1 VTPRPAPLTRRRFLH
16 AAGGAAG
23 AAVLAPVFAACGT
36 TPPRGPFGGPPA
48 GIVNFANWS
57 LYIDNAKG
65 PKGVVYHPSLAAF
78 TDDTGIS
85 VNYRQVI
92 EDNEPFFQQ
101 VQRYLAAGEPT
112 GWDVMVITN
121 GPTLSKMMQL
131 DYLTPLPA
139 DQHPNFD
146 RYASKDVTD
155 PAYDP
160 DNRFTMAW
168 QSGITGIAYDPKL
181 TGRPVRAIADLFSGA
196 FNGGVGLFADT
207 TDLPNFALLAIGVQ
221 PETSTVQDWRRAAEF
236 LRKKR
241 KEGIIRGFYTQGYI
255 NALTKG
261 DIAVS
266 MAWSG
271 DIFQQNQ
278 SGASSGL
285 QFVVPEEG
293 ALLWTDNMVIPR
305 GAQHPVDA
313 IRLMDFV
320 YRPEVAAMIASAVAY
335 ITPVPAARNR
345 IQAMASRATGDRATV
360 LAEVAH
366 SPLVFPAPEDRA
378 KLHTYRVLAS
388 EEETTEWDRLFAPF
402 IGT

>member
-1 VTPRPAPLTRRRFLH
+1 VALHPASLSRRHFLR
-16 AAGGAAG
+16 AAGAAG
-23 AAVLAPVFAACGT
+23 AAVLAPALAACGT
-36 TPPRGPFGGPPA
+36 TPQRGPFGGPPD

-57 LYIDNAKG
+57 LYIDNAKDAN
-65 PKGVVYHPSLAAF
+65 GVVYHPSLTAF
-78 TDDTGIS
+78 TDDTHIA

-92 EDNEPFFQQ
+92 EDNEPFFRA

-112 GWDVMVITN
+112 GWDLMVITN
-121 GPTLSKMMQL
+121 GPTLSKMIQL

-139 DQHPNFD
+139 DQRPNFD
-146 RYASKDVTD
+146 RYAAQDVTD

-181 TGRPVRAIADLFSGA
+181 TGGPVRSIADLFSGA
-196 FNGGVGLFADT
+196 FKGKVGLFADA

-221 PETSTVQDWRRAAEF
+221 PETSTIKDWRQAAEF
-236 LRKKR
+236 LRRKR
-241 KEGIIRGFYTQGYI
+241 NEGIIRAFYTQGYI
-255 NALTKG
+255 NALSKG
-261 DIAVS
+261 DVAVS

-285 QFVVPEEG
+285 QFVVPDEG

-320 YRPEVAAMIASAVAY
+320 YRPEIAAMIAAAVAY
-335 ITPVPAARNR
+335 ITPVPAARDR
-345 IQAMASRATGDRATV
+345 ILRMASRAMGDPATV
-360 LAEVAH
+360 LAEVAD

-402 IGT
+402 VRA